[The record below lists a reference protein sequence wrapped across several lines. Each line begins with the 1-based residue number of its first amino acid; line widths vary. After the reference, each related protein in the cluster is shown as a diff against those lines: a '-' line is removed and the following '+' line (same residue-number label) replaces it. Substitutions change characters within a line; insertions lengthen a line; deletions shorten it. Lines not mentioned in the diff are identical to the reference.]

1 MREKK
6 SVEQQQKALEDQKR
20 REEEQVGAHFT
31 CFTGTNVPRGGA
43 DVLSL
48 LALLAY
54 AKVQILTHREEE
66 QRAETDRRARAAQE
80 KEEAQ
85 RRKLAEDAAIKASK
99 AEEQV
104 F

>member
-1 MREKK
+1 LLDWYNR
-6 SVEQQQKALEDQKR
+6 
-20 REEEQVGAHFT
+20 T
-31 CFTGTNVPRGGA
+31 NTNVPRGGA

-54 AKVQILTHREEE
+54 ANVPILTHREEE

-85 RRKLAEDAAIKASK
+85 RRKLAEDSAIKASK